1 MKFKSIALFMGV
13 LWALLLAF
21 TLLINSEP
29 KDAGSTNADEKP
41 KLALTPPM
49 GWNSWNKFGCNIDEE
64 LIKEIADAMVES
76 GMRDVGYIYV
86 NIDDC
91 WMAPSRDEEGNLQ
104 ADPATFPG
112 GIKAIA
118 DYVHSKGL
126 KLGIYSSAGTKTCQG
141 LPASLDYETQDAK
154 KFAEWGVD
162 YLKYDNCYNQGRDAV
177 ERYKEM
183 RRALDT
189 TGRQIVFSI
198 CEWGRNRPWLWAP
211 EIGNLWRTT
220 GDIRDNWESVMYIL
234 DQQVGLAKYAHPG
247 AWNDPDMLQVGNG
260 GLTTTEDRAHFSLWC
275 VLAAPLLAGNDIRY
289 MTEVT
294 REILTN
300 EEAIAVNQDPA
311 GIQGYKVRDQ
321 GDQEVWVKPLE
332 DGDYAVVLLNRGEN
346 AAFMAIRANE
356 IGMPDV
362 SSYKVRD
369 LWAHEDKITGGRIDA
384 RVPSHGAAMFRVRVI
399 SPSN

>member
-1 MKFKSIALFMGV
+1 MKFKRIALFMGIV
-13 LWALLLAF
+13 GVCLLVFSLP
-21 TLLINSEP
+21 INPEP
-29 KDAGSTNADEKP
+29 NNADRTNADEKP

-49 GWNSWNKFGCNIDEE
+49 GWNSWNRFGCHINEE
-64 LIKEIADAMVES
+64 LIREIADAMVGS
-76 GMRDVGYIYV
+76 GMRDVGYIYL

-104 ADPATFPG
+104 ADPDTFPG

-141 LPASLDYETQDAK
+141 LPASLDHEMEDAK

-177 ERYKEM
+177 ERYTKM
-183 RRALDT
+183 RRALDA

-220 GDIRDNWESVMYIL
+220 GDISDNWDSVMYIL
-234 DQQVGLAKYAHPG
+234 DQQVGLSKYAHPG
-247 AWNDPDMLQVGNG
+247 AWNDPDMLEVGNG
-260 GLTTTEDRAHFSLWC
+260 GMTTTEYRAHFSLWC
-275 VLAAPLLAGNDIRY
+275 ILAAPLLAGNDLRY

-300 EEAIAVNQDPA
+300 REAIAVNQDPA

-332 DGDYAVVLLNRGEN
+332 NGDYAVALLNRGEK
-346 AAFMAIRANE
+346 AGFMSIGAEE
-356 IGMPDV
+356 IGMPQA
-362 SSYKVRD
+362 SRYKVRD
-369 LWAHEDKITGGRIDA
+369 LWEHKDKITGGRIDA
-384 RVPSHGAAMFRVRVI
+384 RVSSHGVAMFRVSVI